1 MEDAVYKIKIY
12 DSNAPLI
19 TEYRMNMSVAVVSDN
34 LLIAALTP
42 ITNANSAIISPQKR
56 SLKVNSL
63 DGLARD

>member
-56 SLKVNSL
+56 I
-63 DGLARD
+63 